1 MNKISIFKTHF
12 NNEGLTSAEEA
23 AELVHEHDKLMLK
36 RAREAHEKHNRKLI
50 NDGKVPEAFEG
61 IKSNDGFIVINMKP
75 IVHKLPENKPATRKV
90 FTFAGIQASKSVTYD
105 RKTNKVYNNTYPDAP
120 RNSGLVIPM
129 SLRMEENRPPSQLK
143 TNEHRQKRLQ
153 KVEDYQKMFKK
164 IVRVDKQRQ
173 DWEKT
178 EEVGVVV
185 KKWYKNEANKT
196 PKRKK
201 RKKKQPKRPSKKKKA
216 KKRISKKKTPQ
227 NKRKK

>member
-1 MNKISIFKTHF
+1 
-12 NNEGLTSAEEA
+12 
-23 AELVHEHDKLMLK
+23 
-36 RAREAHEKHNRKLI
+36 
-50 NDGKVPEAFEG
+50 
-61 IKSNDGFIVINMKP
+61 
-75 IVHKLPENKPATRKV
+75 
-90 FTFAGIQASKSVTYD
+90 
-105 RKTNKVYNNTYPDAP
+105 
-120 RNSGLVIPM
+120 
-129 SLRMEENRPPSQLK
+129 
-143 TNEHRQKRLQ
+143 
-153 KVEDYQKMFKK
+153 MFKK

-178 EEVGVVV
+178 EEVGGVV